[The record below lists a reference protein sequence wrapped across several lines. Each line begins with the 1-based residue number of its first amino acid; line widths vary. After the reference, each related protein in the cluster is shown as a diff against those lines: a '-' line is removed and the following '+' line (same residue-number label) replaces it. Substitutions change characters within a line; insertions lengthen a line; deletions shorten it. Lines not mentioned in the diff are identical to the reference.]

1 MRDVTLLRASGPG
14 EFVRVHA
21 GQEGKGRWFVRKS
34 DIEGL
39 GPAEIK
45 RRFALPAE
53 PTHVSDVRLPPGTR
67 LRAGAVNKGGEG
79 VVQFEIRGTVQKS
92 WFENTREITP

>member
-1 MRDVTLLRASGPG
+1 MRASEPD
-14 EFVRVHA
+14 EFVRVHVGTKA
-21 GQEGKGRWFVRKS
+21 EGRWLARKS

-53 PTHVSDVRLPPGTR
+53 PTHMSDVRLPPGTR
-67 LRAGAVNKGGEG
+67 LRAGAINKGGEG